1 MSCNYLRRAH
11 FVIETQVKRVALEVN
26 KVANLHIEGASNAT
40 KNVNANVSPAAFQ
53 LPEIGTARA
62 RHERKLALRDVLVLA
77 QLPYTVAKA
86 PLLRFVIHG
95 KSVWWLYFK
104 LALYREPFQL
114 ATEKIGSRFTENGI
128 SGPIA
133 QMEPARIRRAGC
145 FFPIIEALFSR
156 FHPQIQLATE
166 VIDSAPIQ
174 NWYTAH
180 L

>member
-1 MSCNYLRRAH
+1 MISKNTCRH
-11 FVIETQVKRVALEVN
+11 LEVD
-26 KVANLHIEGASNAT
+26 KIADLYVKGTSNT
-40 KNVNANVSPAAFQ
+40 TENVNTDVSLAALK
-53 LPEIGTARA
+53 LPEIGAARA
-62 RHERKLALRDVLVLA
+62 RHERELALRDILVLA
-77 QLPYTVAKA
+77 QLPYTVTEA
-86 PLLRFVIHG
+86 PLLRFAIHG

-133 QMEPARIRRAGC
+133 QMEPARIRRARC